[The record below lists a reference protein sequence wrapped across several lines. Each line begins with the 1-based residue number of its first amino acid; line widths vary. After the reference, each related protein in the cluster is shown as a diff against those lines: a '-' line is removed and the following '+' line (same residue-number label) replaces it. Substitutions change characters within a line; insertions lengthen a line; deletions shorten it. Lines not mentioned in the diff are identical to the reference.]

1 MEEWFVPI
9 IVALLTPFFAYLG
22 IARKLSGRID
32 TTEAGLLWKEAGLMR
47 EEYRLRA
54 TQCETNLRAAKN
66 ELQIAVARNTALRRE
81 NKQLREEL
89 KGS

>member
-1 MEEWFVPI
+1 MEEWIVPI
-9 IVALLTPFFAYLG
+9 VVAFLAPFFAYLG
-22 IARKLSGRID
+22 VTRKLSGRID
-32 TTEAGLLWKEAGLMR
+32 TTEAGLLWREAGLMR
-47 EEYRLRA
+47 EEYRARA
-54 TQCETNLRAAKN
+54 EQCETSLKAIRN